1 MIVLNTTAQAV
12 WELCDGST
20 TMPEMVHALLTLF
33 DAPEAT
39 IRHDVSEALIEL
51 SRHGLL
57 SQPQEEP
64 A

>member
-1 MIVLNTTAQAV
+1 MLNTTAQAV

-20 TMPEMVHALLTLF
+20 TVPEMVRALLTLF

-39 IRHDVSEALIEL
+39 IRQDVSAALGEL
-51 SRHGLL
+51 SRHGLV
-57 SQPQEEP
+57 SQPQEQP